1 LAASIGSR
9 WRQFGATGILRHP
22 FAHRTIGKIVEKLS
36 FLISVV
42 MERIA
47 VNSRWQSEKWQL
59 AGVLPDDGS
68 STEPRI
74 LMEREGLLHKLYPG
88 FVLTVFVDEGEG
100 YYLNI
105 TAPEPKIFVTWRV
118 DERDGADKDA
128 IYPHIVTLSYNE
140 AARLMD
146 AQEKVESV
154 AMPADMLAALSDW
167 VSENYQPP
175 VKKQRIRP
183 ASFESKDG
191 RYKGG
196 MR

>member
-1 LAASIGSR
+1 MSAIDEAEL
-9 WRQFGATGILRHP
+9 
-22 FAHRTIGKIVEKLS
+22 EKLS
-36 FLISVV
+36 FAISVV

-47 VNSRWQSEKWQL
+47 VNNRWQSEKWQL

-68 STEPRI
+68 AVEPRI

-88 FVLTVFVDEGEG
+88 FVLMVFRDEGEG

-105 TAPEPKIFVTWRV
+105 TAPEPKVFVTWRM
-118 DERDGADKDA
+118 DDDGVS
-128 IYPHIVTLSYNE
+128 IYPHLVTLSYNE

-154 AMPADMLAALSDW
+154 AMPADIFVALSAW
-167 VSENYQPP
+167 VNENYQPP
-175 VKKQRIRP
+175 EKKQRIRP
-183 ASFESKDG
+183 KSFESKDG

-196 MR
+196 MK